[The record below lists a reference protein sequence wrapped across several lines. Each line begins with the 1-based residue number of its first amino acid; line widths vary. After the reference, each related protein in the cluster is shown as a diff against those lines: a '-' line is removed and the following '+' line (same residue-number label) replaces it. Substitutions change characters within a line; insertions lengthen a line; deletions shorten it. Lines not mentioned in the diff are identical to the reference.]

1 MASKVPPVLAALKSD
16 FEKYPEPVLERF
28 ERSAKRMPSALT
40 DDQLLFWAKMGIT
53 IADQTVRSWEA
64 ASHFYQVSPAVLAS
78 MPYSYFE
85 KWMEC
90 GSKLC
95 EESPTLASA
104 YFEASPGAMGKLRSR
119 HIESWAGLGDSLYK
133 GTWKSSTLACKF
145 FAHSPAL
152 LDTLSFQELERFAGF
167 LDALSHRSY
176 DLASECLALGEQI
189 FPLVGEDKDA
199 FLSLAST
206 LVDTGWREVKSFFE
220 AGSKA
225 LPRIEPDQ
233 RLRFM
238 KLAENLV
245 QNGGTNIPGTM
256 LEISQALSELEEEN
270 HSIVLGLSENLLDEE
285 ALAMPEFIKSAP
297 NALEKLTISQL
308 GRWYEEGVNTLKQNR
323 DGGLAYFRIESSHS
337 EEVIEALSSGIE
349 FDRVKPV
356 MEMYCRGLAGAEI
369 KLAQTGDLVEK
380 NIGWVSN
387 ESPTTEGSTVY
398 VPTAVDRYTSKEENF
413 SWFKVVSTHQVAH
426 LEFGSF
432 GFEFETKSTLFDDLR
447 PRLEEIRTESAS
459 KKLEEQVEA
468 ALHQPEGSELEE
480 IGTAESEEIDTDA
493 EETSQGLE
501 RAWLT
506 DMQRYFDLFED
517 RKLALDIFT
526 VVEDG
531 RLDSR
536 VKIEYPGIKS
546 SYTKVQS
553 DSHEN
558 RVDIKELPAR
568 EALVEFMVRLSLQQY
583 EGVEAPIR
591 YVDEARRIAV
601 LAKRVLVPE
610 ATVEDVSEASLR
622 IYAIIAG
629 IPNEEIPP
637 EDWDDMDFED
647 EDEDEYEDP
656 DEMEQLLQQIGMG
669 MEMEL
674 RPEGEEEY
682 ESIEDVDFRGDFKP
696 ELAQLMTELRMQQ
709 QDQMTDA
716 EGEPLTQEQ
725 LQELL
730 ENSAEL
736 DLQAVQ
742 GEIQE
747 SSGMFAD
754 NIMKEA
760 GADMPQSP
768 ENSQGPF
775 VHVDEEGG
783 ELESAEPETFV
794 YDEWDFRA
802 DDYKPRWCVVKQKM
816 MQEGDPTY
824 FGATLNEYGTL
835 VTRIRRQFEMMVPEM
850 MRKERKLMD
859 GEDIDIDD
867 VIENMVDIKTGASP
881 DEKFY
886 WRRNKVQRDVAVA
899 FLLDTSASTAEAID
913 EGKKNQDDWDA
924 PDDPVEYMV
933 WLRTRRG
940 EQMRRSYKRIIDMEK
955 ESMVLLINAL
965 EAIGDTYGIYGF
977 SGYGR
982 ENVEYYTV
990 KDLQENFSDRVKKRI
1005 DRIAP
1010 LHATRM
1016 GPAIRH
1022 TAYKLEQTDARTKI
1036 LFMISDGRPQDRGY
1050 SREGVEKEYAVHD
1063 TKMAFDEA
1071 KKKGINSFCLTVDK
1085 NGHDYLKT
1093 MCSDMGYE
1101 ILDDINDLPERLL
1114 VLYRRLTM

>member
-1 MASKVPPVLAALKSD
+1 MTDQSEHLKEFVVELQKFPGPVLDNFNRAISEMPNALSEEQILD
-16 FEKYPEPVLERF
+16 WLR
-28 ERSAKRMPSALT
+28 R
-40 DDQLLFWAKMGIT
+40 GID
-53 IADQTVRSWEA
+53 IAGQTVRSWEA
-64 ASHFYQVSPAVLAS
+64 AAHFFQVSPSVISS
-78 MPYSYFE
+78 MPYSYFVR
-85 KWMEC
+85 WMEC
-90 GSKLC
+90 GTSLC
-95 EESPTLASA
+95 GESPTLAAA
-104 YFEASPGAMGKLRSR
+104 YFEASPSTMSKLRSR
-119 HIESWAGLGDSLYK
+119 HIESWAGLGDGLYK
-133 GTWKSSTLACKF
+133 GTWKSSTLACRF
-145 FAHSPAL
+145 FAETPTL
-152 LDTLSFQELERFAGF
+152 LDTLSFQQLEKFANF

-176 DLASECLALGEQI
+176 DLSSECLTLGQQI
-189 FPLVGEDKDA
+189 FPLVGDNKDA
-199 FLSLAST
+199 FLSLATT
-206 LVDTGWREVKSFFE
+206 LVETGWREVKSFFE
-220 AGSKA
+220 AGAKA
-225 LPRIEPDQ
+225 LPKIHPEERM
-233 RLRFM
+233 RFLN
-238 KLAENLV
+238 LAESLV
-245 QNGGTNIPGTM
+245 NSGGTNIPGTM
-256 LEISQALSELEEEN
+256 LDISESLSLLEED
-270 HSIVLGLSENLLDEE
+270 HHHIVLGFAETLLHEE
-285 ALAMPEFIKSAP
+285 PLAMPEFIKSAP
-297 NALEKLTISQL
+297 IVLEKLTILQL
-308 GRWYEEGVNTLKQNR
+308 GRWYQEGVNTLSQNR
-323 DGGLAYFRIESSHS
+323 DGGLAFFKIESSHS
-337 EEVIEALSSGIE
+337 EAVMETLSSGIE
-349 FDRVKPV
+349 FDRIKPV
-356 MEMYCRGLAGAEI
+356 MEMYCRALAGAEI
-369 KLAQTGDLVEK
+369 KLSPTDALVEK

-387 ESPTTEGSTVY
+387 ESPTTEGSTVF
-398 VPTAVDRYTSKEENF
+398 VPTVVDRYATKEENYA
-413 SWFKVVSTHQVAH
+413 WFKVVSTHQVAH

-432 GFEFETKSTLFDDLR
+432 IFEFERESQLFDNLRLDLEKR
-447 PRLEEIRTESAS
+447 RIEALEEAQDNLSTESDPGVPTDPGNEL
-459 KKLEEQVEA
+459 LEGQA
-468 ALHQPEGSELEE
+468 
-480 IGTAESEEIDTDA
+480 
-493 EETSQGLE
+493 GLE

-506 DMQRYFDLFED
+506 DMQRFFDLFED

-531 RLDSR
+531 RLDAR
-536 VKIEYPGIKS
+536 VKNEYPGIKS
-546 SYTKVQS
+546 SYVQVQS

-558 RVDIKELPAR
+558 RPDIKELPAR
-568 EALVEFMVRLSLQQY
+568 EAMVEFMVSLSLQQY
-583 EGVEAPIR
+583 EGVIAPSKYNKEAAQVAQI
-591 YVDEARRIAV
+591 ARRV
-601 LAKRVLVPE
+601 LDVSASVEDTAE
-610 ATVEDVSEASLR
+610 ATLR
-622 IYAIIAG
+622 IYAVIAA

-637 EDWDDMDFED
+637 DDWNDMDFDD
-647 EDEDEYEDP
+647 EDDEDYVDPED
-656 DEMEQLLQQIGMG
+656 MENLLQQIGMG

-682 ESIEDVDFRGDFKP
+682 ESIQEVEYRGDFKP

-709 QDQMTDA
+709 QDEMGQTQ
-716 EGEPLTQEQ
+716 GEPLTQEQ

-736 DLQAVQ
+736 DLQATE

-760 GADMPQSP
+760 GANMPQSP
-768 ENSQGPF
+768 DDAQGPF
-775 VHVDEEGG
+775 VHVDEDGG
-783 ELESAEPETFV
+783 ELEPAEPETFV

-802 DDYKPRWCVVKQKM
+802 EDYKPRWCIVRQKT

-850 MRKERKLMD
+850 FRKERKLID

-867 VIENMVDIKTGASP
+867 VIENMVDIKTGSSP

-913 EGKKNQDDWDA
+913 EGKGKQDDWDA

-982 ENVEYYTV
+982 ENVEFYTV
-990 KDLQENFSDRVKKRI
+990 KDLQETFSDRVKRRI

-1022 TAYKLEQTDARTKI
+1022 AAYKLENTDARTKI
-1036 LFMISDGRPQDRGY
+1036 LFLISDGRPQDRGY

-1063 TKMAFDEA
+1063 TKMALDEA
-1071 KKKGINSFCLTVDK
+1071 KRQGINSFCLTVDK

>member
-1 MASKVPPVLAALKSD
+1 MAAKFPEILTGLKPELEKFPPQV
-16 FEKYPEPVLERF
+16 FEQF
-28 ERSAKRMPSALT
+28 ERAAKKMPSALAE
-40 DDQLLFWAKMGIT
+40 DQLVFWAKTGVT
-53 IADQTVRSWEA
+53 IANQTVRSWEA
-64 ASHFYQVSPAVLAS
+64 AAHFYKVSSSVLAC

-90 GSKLC
+90 GVKLC

-104 YFEASPGAMGKLRSR
+104 YYEASPGVMSKLRSR
-119 HIESWAGLGDSLYK
+119 HIESWASLGDGLYK
-133 GTWKSSTLACKF
+133 GTWKSSTLACRF
-145 FAHSPAL
+145 FAHSPSL
-152 LDTLSFQELERFAGF
+152 LDSLSFQELERFAAF

-176 DLASECLALGEQI
+176 DLSSECLVLGEEI
-189 FPLVGEDKDA
+189 FPLVGDDKDA

-206 LVDTGWREVKSFFE
+206 LVETGWREVKSFFE
-220 AGSKA
+220 AGAKA
-225 LPRIEPDQ
+225 LPRIDSDQ

-238 KLAENLV
+238 ELAENLV
-245 QNGGTNIPGTM
+245 RNGGTNIPGTM
-256 LEISQALSELEEEN
+256 LDISQALSELDEDY
-270 HSIVLGLSENLLDEE
+270 HSIVLGLSEELIKKEP
-285 ALAMPEFIKSAP
+285 LAMPEFIKSSP
-297 NALEKLTISQL
+297 SVLDKLTIVQL
-308 GRWYEEGVNTLKQNR
+308 GRWYEEGVNVLEQNK
-323 DGGLAYFRIESSHS
+323 DGGLAFFKVESAHSENVIES
-337 EEVIEALSSGIE
+337 LSSGIE
-349 FDRVKPV
+349 FDRIKPV

-387 ESPTTEGSTVY
+387 ESPTTEGSTVF
-398 VPTAVDRYTSKEENF
+398 VPTVVDRYQSKDENF

-432 GFEFETKSTLFDDLR
+432 SFEFEEPSKLFDDLR
-447 PRLEEIRTESAS
+447 SSLESRRLEAVDVKNKEESIN
-459 KKLEEQVEA
+459 ED
-468 ALHQPEGSELEE
+468 
-480 IGTAESEEIDTDA
+480 ESEDA
-493 EETSQGLE
+493 IEEFHDEDATELPDSGIE

-506 DMQRYFDLFED
+506 DMQRFFDLFED

-536 VKIEYPGIKS
+536 VKNEYPGIKS
-546 SYTKVQS
+546 SYVQVQQ

-558 RVDIKELPAR
+558 RPDIKELPAR
-568 EALVEFMVRLSLQQY
+568 EAMVEFMVRLSLQQY
-583 EGVEAPIR
+583 EGVAAPVKFAVEAKKVATI
-591 YVDEARRIAV
+591 AR
-601 LAKRVLVPE
+601 RVLVSE
-610 ATVEDVSEASLR
+610 ATVEDAAEASLR
-622 IYAIIAG
+622 IYAIISS

-637 EDWDDMDFED
+637 EDWNDMDFED
-647 EDEDEYEDP
+647 QEEEEYVDP
-656 DEMEQLLQQIGMG
+656 DDMEQLLQQIGLG
-669 MEMEL
+669 MDMEL

-682 ESIEDVDFRGDFKP
+682 ESIQDVDYRGDFKP

-709 QDQMTDA
+709 QDQMGQA

-725 LQELL
+725 LKELL

-736 DLQAVQ
+736 DLQAMQ

-754 NIMKEA
+754 NIIKEA
-760 GADMPQSP
+760 GADIPQSP
-768 ENSQGPF
+768 DNSQGPF

-783 ELESAEPETFV
+783 ELDSVEPETFV

-802 DDYKPRWCVVKQKM
+802 DDYKPRWCIVRQKT
-816 MQEGDPTY
+816 MQEGDGGY
-824 FGATLNEYGTL
+824 FGTTLHEYGTL

-850 MRKERKLMD
+850 FRKERKLID

-867 VIENMVDIKTGASP
+867 VIENMIDIKTGNSP

-940 EQMRRSYKRIIDMEK
+940 EQMRRSYKRIIDVEK

-965 EAIGDTYGIYGF
+965 EAIGDLYGIYGF

-982 ENVEYYTV
+982 ENVEFYTI
-990 KDLQENFSDRVKKRI
+990 KDLQENFTDKVKRRI

-1022 TAYKLEQTDARTKI
+1022 TAHKLDQTDARTKI
-1036 LFMISDGRPQDRGY
+1036 LFLISDGRPQDRGY

-1063 TKMAFDEA
+1063 TRMALDEA
-1071 KKKGINSFCLTVDK
+1071 KAKGINSFCLTVDK

-1101 ILDDINDLPERLL
+1101 ILEDINDLPERLL

>member
-1 MASKVPPVLAALKSD
+1 
-16 FEKYPEPVLERF
+16 
-28 ERSAKRMPSALT
+28 
-40 DDQLLFWAKMGIT
+40 
-53 IADQTVRSWEA
+53 
-64 ASHFYQVSPAVLAS
+64 
-78 MPYSYFE
+78 
-85 KWMEC
+85 
-90 GSKLC
+90 
-95 EESPTLASA
+95 
-104 YFEASPGAMGKLRSR
+104 
-119 HIESWAGLGDSLYK
+119 
-133 GTWKSSTLACKF
+133 
-145 FAHSPAL
+145 
-152 LDTLSFQELERFAGF
+152 
-167 LDALSHRSY
+167 
-176 DLASECLALGEQI
+176 
-189 FPLVGEDKDA
+189 
-199 FLSLAST
+199 
-206 LVDTGWREVKSFFE
+206 
-220 AGSKA
+220 
-225 LPRIEPDQ
+225 
-233 RLRFM
+233 
-238 KLAENLV
+238 
-245 QNGGTNIPGTM
+245 
-256 LEISQALSELEEEN
+256 
-270 HSIVLGLSENLLDEE
+270 
-285 ALAMPEFIKSAP
+285 
-297 NALEKLTISQL
+297 
-308 GRWYEEGVNTLKQNR
+308 
-323 DGGLAYFRIESSHS
+323 
-337 EEVIEALSSGIE
+337 
-349 FDRVKPV
+349 
-356 MEMYCRGLAGAEI
+356 
-369 KLAQTGDLVEK
+369 
-380 NIGWVSN
+380 
-387 ESPTTEGSTVY
+387 
-398 VPTAVDRYTSKEENF
+398 
-413 SWFKVVSTHQVAH
+413 
-426 LEFGSF
+426 
-432 GFEFETKSTLFDDLR
+432 FEFETKSTLFDDLR

-459 KKLEEQVEA
+459 KK
-468 ALHQPEGSELEE
+468 LEE

-558 RVDIKELPAR
+558 RMDIKELPAR

-591 YVDEARRIAV
+591 YADEARRIAV

>member
-1 MASKVPPVLAALKSD
+1 MTDKLK
-16 FEKYPEPVLERF
+16 VLENLLPELEKF
-28 ERSAKRMPSALT
+28 PAPVKDNFNKAIVEMPDALSDEQASDWLKR
-40 DDQLLFWAKMGIT
+40 GIG
-53 IADQTVRSWEA
+53 IAGQTVRSWEA
-64 ASHFYQVSPAVLAS
+64 AAHFFQVSPNVISS
-78 MPYSYFE
+78 MPYSYFVR
-85 KWMEC
+85 WMEC
-90 GSKLC
+90 GATLC
-95 EESPTLASA
+95 EESPTLAAA
-104 YFEASPGAMGKLRSR
+104 YFEASPATMSKLRSR
-119 HIESWAGLGDSLYK
+119 HIESWAGLGDGLYK
-133 GTWKSSTLACKF
+133 GTWKSSTLACRF
-145 FAHSPAL
+145 FAESSTL
-152 LDTLSFQELERFAGF
+152 LESLSFQQLENFANF

-176 DLASECLALGEQI
+176 DLSSECLTLGEQI
-189 FPLVGEDKDA
+189 FPLVGDDKDA
-199 FLSLAST
+199 FLSLATT

-220 AGSKA
+220 AGAKA
-225 LPRIEPDQ
+225 LPKIHPEERM
-233 RLRFM
+233 RFL
-238 KLAENLV
+238 KLAESLV
-245 QNGGTNIPGTM
+245 NNGGTNIPGTM
-256 LEISQALSELEEEN
+256 LDISQSLSLLEED
-270 HSIVLGLSENLLDEE
+270 HHYIVLGFAETLLDEE
-285 ALAMPEFIKSAP
+285 PLAMPEFIKSAP
-297 NALEKLTISQL
+297 IVLEKLTILQL
-308 GRWYEEGVNTLKQNR
+308 GRWYQEGVNTLSQNK
-323 DGGLAYFRIESSHS
+323 DGGLAFFKIESSHS
-337 EEVIEALSSGIE
+337 EAVIETLSSGIE
-349 FDRVKPV
+349 LDRIKPV
-356 MEMYCRGLAGAEI
+356 MEMYCRALAGAEV
-369 KLAQTGDLVEK
+369 KLSPTDALVEK

-387 ESPTTEGSTVY
+387 ESPTTEGSTVF
-398 VPTAVDRYTSKEENF
+398 VPTLVDRYGTKEENYA
-413 SWFKVVSTHQVAH
+413 WFKVVSTHQVAH

-432 GFEFETKSTLFDDLR
+432 IFEFERPSGLFENLRLDLEARRIETLRENQDNGPAFGEDVADSDSPGNELS
-447 PRLEEIRTESAS
+447 ES
-459 KKLEEQVEA
+459 
-468 ALHQPEGSELEE
+468 H
-480 IGTAESEEIDTDA
+480 T
-493 EETSQGLE
+493 GLE

-506 DMQRYFDLFED
+506 DMQRFFDLFED
-517 RKLALDIFT
+517 RKLSLDIFT

-531 RLDSR
+531 RLDAR
-536 VKIEYPGIKS
+536 VKNEYPGIKS
-546 SYTKVQS
+546 SYTQVQS

-558 RVDIKELPAR
+558 RPDIKELPAR
-568 EALVEFMVRLSLQQY
+568 EAMVEFMVRLSLQQY
-583 EGVEAPIR
+583 EGVLAPSKYNKEASQVAQI
-591 YVDEARRIAV
+591 AR
-601 LAKRVLVPE
+601 RVLVPD
-610 ATVEDVSEASLR
+610 ATVEDTAEATLR
-622 IYAIIAG
+622 IYAIISA

-637 EDWDDMDFED
+637 DDWSDMDFDEEDD
-647 EDEDEYEDP
+647 EDYVDPED
-656 DEMEQLLQQIGMG
+656 MENLLQQIGMG

-682 ESIEDVDFRGDFKP
+682 ESIQEVEYRGDFKP

-709 QDQMTDA
+709 QDEMGQA
-716 EGEPLTQEQ
+716 QGEPLTQEQ

-736 DLQAVQ
+736 DLQATQ

-760 GADMPQSP
+760 GANMPQSP
-768 ENSQGPF
+768 DDSQGPF

-783 ELESAEPETFV
+783 ELEPPEPETFV

-802 DDYKPRWCVVKQKM
+802 EDYKPRWCVVRQKM
-816 MQEGDPTY
+816 MQEGEPAY
-824 FGATLNEYGTL
+824 FGATLNEYSTL

-850 MRKERKLMD
+850 FRKERKLID

-867 VIENMVDIKTGASP
+867 VIENMVDIKTGSSP

-913 EGKKNQDDWDA
+913 EGKNKQDDWDA

-982 ENVEYYTV
+982 ENVEFYTV
-990 KDLQENFSDRVKKRI
+990 KDLHENFSEKVKRRI

-1022 TAYKLEQTDARTKI
+1022 ATYKLDNTDARTKI
-1036 LFMISDGRPQDRGY
+1036 LFLISDGRPQDRGY

-1063 TKMAFDEA
+1063 TKKALDEA
-1071 KKKGINSFCLTVDK
+1071 KMQGINSFCLTVDK

>member
-1 MASKVPPVLAALKSD
+1 MTDKLK
-16 FEKYPEPVLERF
+16 VLENLLPELEKF
-28 ERSAKRMPSALT
+28 PAPVKDNFNKAIVEMPDALSDEQASDWLKR
-40 DDQLLFWAKMGIT
+40 GIG
-53 IADQTVRSWEA
+53 IAGQTVRSWEA
-64 ASHFYQVSPAVLAS
+64 AAHFFQVSPNVISS
-78 MPYSYFE
+78 MPYSYFVR
-85 KWMEC
+85 WMEC
-90 GSKLC
+90 GATLC
-95 EESPTLASA
+95 EESPTLAAA
-104 YFEASPGAMGKLRSR
+104 YFEASPATMSKLRSR
-119 HIESWAGLGDSLYK
+119 HIESWAGLGDGLYK
-133 GTWKSSTLACKF
+133 GTWKSSTLACRF
-145 FAHSPAL
+145 FAESSTL
-152 LDTLSFQELERFAGF
+152 LESLSFQQLENFANF

-176 DLASECLALGEQI
+176 DLSSECLTLGEQI
-189 FPLVGEDKDA
+189 FPLVGDDKDA
-199 FLSLAST
+199 FLSLATT

-220 AGSKA
+220 AGAKA
-225 LPRIEPDQ
+225 LPKIHPEERM
-233 RLRFM
+233 RFL
-238 KLAENLV
+238 KLAESLV
-245 QNGGTNIPGTM
+245 NNGGTNIPGTM
-256 LEISQALSELEEEN
+256 LDISQSLSLLEED
-270 HSIVLGLSENLLDEE
+270 HHYIVLGFAETLLDEE
-285 ALAMPEFIKSAP
+285 PLAMPEFIKSAP
-297 NALEKLTISQL
+297 IVLEKLTILQL
-308 GRWYEEGVNTLKQNR
+308 GRWYQEGVNTLSQNK
-323 DGGLAYFRIESSHS
+323 DGGLAFFKIESSHS
-337 EEVIEALSSGIE
+337 EAVIETLSSGIE
-349 FDRVKPV
+349 LDRIKPV
-356 MEMYCRGLAGAEI
+356 MEMYCRALAGAEV
-369 KLAQTGDLVEK
+369 KLSPTDALVEK

-387 ESPTTEGSTVY
+387 ESPTTEGSTVF
-398 VPTAVDRYTSKEENF
+398 VPTLVDRYGTKEENYA
-413 SWFKVVSTHQVAH
+413 WFKVVSTHQVAH

-432 GFEFETKSTLFDDLR
+432 IFEFERPSGLFENLRLDLEARRIETLRENQNNGPAFGEDVADSDSSGNELS
-447 PRLEEIRTESAS
+447 ES
-459 KKLEEQVEA
+459 
-468 ALHQPEGSELEE
+468 H
-480 IGTAESEEIDTDA
+480 T
-493 EETSQGLE
+493 GLE

-506 DMQRYFDLFED
+506 DMQRFFDLFED
-517 RKLALDIFT
+517 RKLSLDIFT

-531 RLDSR
+531 RLDAR
-536 VKIEYPGIKS
+536 VKNEYPGIKS
-546 SYTKVQS
+546 SYTQVQS

-558 RVDIKELPAR
+558 RPDIKELPAR
-568 EALVEFMVRLSLQQY
+568 EAMVEFMVRLSLQQY
-583 EGVEAPIR
+583 EGVLAPSKYNKEASQVAQI
-591 YVDEARRIAV
+591 AR
-601 LAKRVLVPE
+601 RVLVPD
-610 ATVEDVSEASLR
+610 ATVEDTAEATLR
-622 IYAIIAG
+622 IYAIISA

-637 EDWDDMDFED
+637 DDWSDMDFDEEDD
-647 EDEDEYEDP
+647 EDYVDPED
-656 DEMEQLLQQIGMG
+656 MENLLQQIGMG

-682 ESIEDVDFRGDFKP
+682 ESIQEVEYRGDFKP

-709 QDQMTDA
+709 QDEMGQA
-716 EGEPLTQEQ
+716 QGEPLTQEQ

-736 DLQAVQ
+736 DLQATQ

-760 GADMPQSP
+760 GANMPQSP
-768 ENSQGPF
+768 DDSQGPF

-783 ELESAEPETFV
+783 ELEPPEPETFV

-802 DDYKPRWCVVKQKM
+802 EDYKPRWCVVRQKM
-816 MQEGDPTY
+816 MQEGEPAY
-824 FGATLNEYGTL
+824 FGATLNEYSTL

-850 MRKERKLMD
+850 FRKERKLID

-867 VIENMVDIKTGASP
+867 VIENMVDIKTGSSP

-913 EGKKNQDDWDA
+913 EGKNKQDDWDA

-982 ENVEYYTV
+982 ENVEFYTI
-990 KDLQENFSDRVKKRI
+990 KDLHENFSEKVKRRI

-1022 TAYKLEQTDARTKI
+1022 ATYKLDNTDARTKI
-1036 LFMISDGRPQDRGY
+1036 LFLISDGRPQDRGY

-1063 TKMAFDEA
+1063 TKKALDEA
-1071 KKKGINSFCLTVDK
+1071 KMQGINSFCLTVDK

>member
-1 MASKVPPVLAALKSD
+1 VTDKLK
-16 FEKYPEPVLERF
+16 VLENLLPELEKF
-28 ERSAKRMPSALT
+28 PAPVKDNFNKAIVEMPDALSDEQASDWLKR
-40 DDQLLFWAKMGIT
+40 GIG
-53 IADQTVRSWEA
+53 IAGQTVRSWEA
-64 ASHFYQVSPAVLAS
+64 AAHFFQVSPNVISS
-78 MPYSYFE
+78 MPYSYFVR
-85 KWMEC
+85 WMEC
-90 GSKLC
+90 GATLC
-95 EESPTLASA
+95 EESPTLAAA
-104 YFEASPGAMGKLRSR
+104 YFEASPATMSKLRSR
-119 HIESWAGLGDSLYK
+119 HIESWAGLGDGLYK
-133 GTWKSSTLACKF
+133 GTWKSSTLACRF
-145 FAHSPAL
+145 FAESSTL
-152 LDTLSFQELERFAGF
+152 LESLSFQQLENFANF

-176 DLASECLALGEQI
+176 DLSSECLTLGEQI
-189 FPLVGEDKDA
+189 FPLVGDDKDA
-199 FLSLAST
+199 FLSLATT

-220 AGSKA
+220 AGAKA
-225 LPRIEPDQ
+225 LPKIHPEERM
-233 RLRFM
+233 RFL
-238 KLAENLV
+238 KLAESLV
-245 QNGGTNIPGTM
+245 NNGGTNIPGTM
-256 LEISQALSELEEEN
+256 LDISQSLSLLEED
-270 HSIVLGLSENLLDEE
+270 HHYIVLGFAETLLDEE
-285 ALAMPEFIKSAP
+285 PLAMPEFIKSAP
-297 NALEKLTISQL
+297 IVLEKLTILQL
-308 GRWYEEGVNTLKQNR
+308 GRWYQEGVNTLSQNK
-323 DGGLAYFRIESSHS
+323 DGGLAFFKIESSHS
-337 EEVIEALSSGIE
+337 EAVIETLSSGIE
-349 FDRVKPV
+349 LDRIKPV
-356 MEMYCRGLAGAEI
+356 MEMYCRALAGAEV
-369 KLAQTGDLVEK
+369 KLSPTDALVEK

-387 ESPTTEGSTVY
+387 ESPTTEGSTVF
-398 VPTAVDRYTSKEENF
+398 VPTLVDRYGTKEENYA
-413 SWFKVVSTHQVAH
+413 WFKVVSTHQVAH

-432 GFEFETKSTLFDDLR
+432 IFEFERPSGLFENLRLDLEARRIETLRENQNNGPAFGEDVADSDSPGNELS
-447 PRLEEIRTESAS
+447 ES
-459 KKLEEQVEA
+459 
-468 ALHQPEGSELEE
+468 H
-480 IGTAESEEIDTDA
+480 T
-493 EETSQGLE
+493 GLE

-506 DMQRYFDLFED
+506 DMQRFFDLFED
-517 RKLALDIFT
+517 RKLSLDIFT

-531 RLDSR
+531 RLDAR
-536 VKIEYPGIKS
+536 VKNEYPGIKS
-546 SYTKVQS
+546 SYTQVQS

-558 RVDIKELPAR
+558 RPDIKELPAR
-568 EALVEFMVRLSLQQY
+568 EAMVEFMVRLSLQQY
-583 EGVEAPIR
+583 EGVLAPSKYNKEASQVAQI
-591 YVDEARRIAV
+591 AR
-601 LAKRVLVPE
+601 RVLVPD
-610 ATVEDVSEASLR
+610 ATVEDTAEATLR
-622 IYAIIAG
+622 IYAIISA

-637 EDWDDMDFED
+637 DDWSDMDFDEEDD
-647 EDEDEYEDP
+647 EDYVDPED
-656 DEMEQLLQQIGMG
+656 MENLLQQIGMG

-682 ESIEDVDFRGDFKP
+682 ESIQEVEYRGDFKP

-709 QDQMTDA
+709 QDEMGQA
-716 EGEPLTQEQ
+716 QGEPLTQEQ

-736 DLQAVQ
+736 DLQATQ

-760 GADMPQSP
+760 GANMPQSP
-768 ENSQGPF
+768 DDSQGPF

-783 ELESAEPETFV
+783 ELEPPEPETFV

-802 DDYKPRWCVVKQKM
+802 EDYKPRWCVVRQKM
-816 MQEGDPTY
+816 MQEGEPAY
-824 FGATLNEYGTL
+824 FGATLNEYSTL

-850 MRKERKLMD
+850 FRKERKLID

-867 VIENMVDIKTGASP
+867 VIENMVDIKTGSSP

-913 EGKKNQDDWDA
+913 EGKNKQDDWDA

-982 ENVEYYTV
+982 ENVEFYTV
-990 KDLQENFSDRVKKRI
+990 KDLHENFSEKVKRRI

-1022 TAYKLEQTDARTKI
+1022 ATYKLDNTDARTKI
-1036 LFMISDGRPQDRGY
+1036 LFLISDGRPQDRGY

-1063 TKMAFDEA
+1063 TKKALDEA
-1071 KKKGINSFCLTVDK
+1071 KMQGINSFCLTVDK

>member
-1 MASKVPPVLAALKSD
+1 VTDKLK
-16 FEKYPEPVLERF
+16 VLENLLPELEKF
-28 ERSAKRMPSALT
+28 PAPVKDNFNKAIVEMPDALSDEQASDWFKR
-40 DDQLLFWAKMGIT
+40 GIG
-53 IADQTVRSWEA
+53 IAGQTVRSWEA
-64 ASHFYQVSPAVLAS
+64 AAHFFQVSPNVISS
-78 MPYSYFE
+78 MPYSYFVR
-85 KWMEC
+85 WMEC
-90 GSKLC
+90 GATLC
-95 EESPTLASA
+95 EESPTLAAA
-104 YFEASPGAMGKLRSR
+104 YFEASPATMSKLRSR
-119 HIESWAGLGDSLYK
+119 HIESWAGLGDGLYK
-133 GTWKSSTLACKF
+133 GTWKSSTLACRF
-145 FAHSPAL
+145 FAESSTL
-152 LDTLSFQELERFAGF
+152 LESLSFQQLENFANF

-176 DLASECLALGEQI
+176 DLSSECLTLGEQI
-189 FPLVGEDKDA
+189 FPLVGDDKDA
-199 FLSLAST
+199 FLSLATT

-220 AGSKA
+220 AGAKA
-225 LPRIEPDQ
+225 LPKIHPEERM
-233 RLRFM
+233 RFL
-238 KLAENLV
+238 KLAESLV
-245 QNGGTNIPGTM
+245 NNGGTNIPGTM
-256 LEISQALSELEEEN
+256 LDISQSLSLLEED
-270 HSIVLGLSENLLDEE
+270 HHHIVLGFAETLLDEE
-285 ALAMPEFIKSAP
+285 PLAMPEFIKSAP
-297 NALEKLTISQL
+297 IVLEKLTILQL
-308 GRWYEEGVNTLKQNR
+308 GRWYQEGVNTLSQNK
-323 DGGLAYFRIESSHS
+323 DGGLAFFKIESSHS
-337 EEVIEALSSGIE
+337 EAVIETLSSGIE
-349 FDRVKPV
+349 LDRIKPV
-356 MEMYCRGLAGAEI
+356 MEMYCRALAGAEV
-369 KLAQTGDLVEK
+369 KLSPTDALVEK

-387 ESPTTEGSTVY
+387 ESPTTEGSTVF
-398 VPTAVDRYTSKEENF
+398 VPTLVDRYGTKEENYA
-413 SWFKVVSTHQVAH
+413 WFKVVSTHQVAH

-432 GFEFETKSTLFDDLR
+432 IFEFERPSGLFENLRLDLEARRIETLRENQNNGPAFGEDVADSDSPGNELS
-447 PRLEEIRTESAS
+447 ES
-459 KKLEEQVEA
+459 
-468 ALHQPEGSELEE
+468 H
-480 IGTAESEEIDTDA
+480 T
-493 EETSQGLE
+493 GLE

-506 DMQRYFDLFED
+506 DMQRFFDLFED
-517 RKLALDIFT
+517 RKLSLDIFT

-531 RLDSR
+531 RLDAR
-536 VKIEYPGIKS
+536 VKNEYPGIKS
-546 SYTKVQS
+546 SYTQVQS

-558 RVDIKELPAR
+558 RPDIKELPAR
-568 EALVEFMVRLSLQQY
+568 EAMVEFMVRLSLQQY
-583 EGVEAPIR
+583 EGVLAPSKYNKEASQVAQI
-591 YVDEARRIAV
+591 AR
-601 LAKRVLVPE
+601 RVLVPD
-610 ATVEDVSEASLR
+610 ATVEDTAEATLR
-622 IYAIIAG
+622 IYAIISA

-637 EDWDDMDFED
+637 DDWSDMDFDEEDD
-647 EDEDEYEDP
+647 EDYVDPED
-656 DEMEQLLQQIGMG
+656 MENLLQQIGMG

-682 ESIEDVDFRGDFKP
+682 ESIQEVEYRGDFKP

-709 QDQMTDA
+709 QDEMGQA
-716 EGEPLTQEQ
+716 QGEPLTQEQ

-736 DLQAVQ
+736 DLQATQ

-760 GADMPQSP
+760 GANMPQSP
-768 ENSQGPF
+768 DDSQGPF

-783 ELESAEPETFV
+783 ELEPPEPETFV

-802 DDYKPRWCVVKQKM
+802 EDYKPRWCVVRQKM
-816 MQEGDPTY
+816 MQEGEPAY
-824 FGATLNEYGTL
+824 FGATLNEYSTL

-850 MRKERKLMD
+850 FRKERKLID

-867 VIENMVDIKTGASP
+867 VIENMVDIKTGSSP

-913 EGKKNQDDWDA
+913 EGKNKQDDWDA

-982 ENVEYYTV
+982 ENVEFYTI
-990 KDLQENFSDRVKKRI
+990 KDLHENFSEKVKRRI

-1022 TAYKLEQTDARTKI
+1022 ATYKLDNTDARTKI
-1036 LFMISDGRPQDRGY
+1036 LFLISDGRPQDRGY

-1063 TKMAFDEA
+1063 TKKALDEA
-1071 KKKGINSFCLTVDK
+1071 KMQGINSFCLTVDK